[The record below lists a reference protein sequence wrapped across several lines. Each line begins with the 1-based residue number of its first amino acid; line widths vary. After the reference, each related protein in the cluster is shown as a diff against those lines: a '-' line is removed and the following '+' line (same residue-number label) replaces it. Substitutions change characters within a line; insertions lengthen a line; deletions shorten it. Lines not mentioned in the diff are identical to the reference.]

1 VIYQGQIQMSFRGLG
16 VSITSSI
23 WQQLYKFGSDV
34 KSMFEDQ
41 FYPMNCI
48 LVGLEGYATQ
58 NHQMHIFKKSY
69 IKPHVDVFDLE
80 ASCGCV

>member
-1 VIYQGQIQMSFRGLG
+1 
-16 VSITSSI
+16 
-23 WQQLYKFGSDV
+23 
-34 KSMFEDQ
+34 MFEDQ